1 MDRGASSAFLTEL
14 LKSKSEPC
22 WLVEVYFDDGTI
34 RMTDA
39 WRDIVWGAEIWFNDI
54 NLYFN
59 NNTIAWN
66 RKNYPQGNTYVA
78 QGHFLGFSGLSE
90 TLDMRIPTVNLS
102 LSAVDQ
108 TWIAIALTKQYID
121 RRLVIYK
128 AFIDYVNGVVSS
140 PVIVFDGR
148 MDGMPISDDPDAGK
162 CIITVSA
169 TNQWSDFERR
179 PGRHTN
185 DQEQQILF
193 SGDKFFEFSSQIN
206 KQSKWGAA

>member
-1 MDRGASSAFLTEL
+1 MDRSASAAFLTEL

-22 WLVEVYFDDGTI
+22 WLVEAHFDDGVI

-39 WRDIVWGAEIWFNDI
+39 WKSITWG
-54 NLYFN
+54 
-59 NNTIAWN
+59 
-66 RKNYPQGNTYVA
+66 GNSYVA

-90 TLDMRIPTVNLS
+90 SFDMRIPSVSVTI
-102 LSAVDQ
+102 SAVDQ
-108 TWIAIALTKQYID
+108 SWIQRALTKQYID

-128 AFIDYVNGVVSS
+128 AFIDYVNGVVTD
-140 PVIVFDGR
+140 PVLMFDGR
-148 MDGMPISDDPDAGK
+148 MDGMPISDDPDGGS

-185 DQEQQILF
+185 DQEQQSF
-193 SGDKFFEFSSQIN
+193 FPGDKFFEFASEVN
-206 KQSKWGAA
+206 KQIRWGAA